1 MKFSDGFWLNKKNY
15 DVKYACGNYR
25 TVSDEKSVTS
35 TVTPYIVYNR
45 GMTLGG
51 PNLEVTISSE
61 MKNVIKVSIVHFKG
75 ACDSTPGFE
84 LFRDDEFKPDIAVHE
99 DYAEVVSG
107 DTRAVIKRGPVWD
120 ISFEFNGRKLTH
132 NGAKSTS
139 YIIED
144 EHSVDLRRASYRNSR
159 PWDSAYK
166 GSTFIR
172 EQLSLDVGENIYG
185 FGEKF
190 TPFVKNGQTIEIWNS
205 DGGTSSDQ
213 SYKCVP
219 FCISSKGYGVFVN
232 STDKVSFEV
241 GSDSVS
247 KLSFTVPGEK
257 LEYFIIGGETP
268 LDVISTYTA
277 LTGRPALP
285 PAETFGLWLTTS
297 FTTDYNE
304 KTVLSFIDKMKEYDI
319 PLQVFHFDC
328 FWMKEYQWTNFEWNT
343 DCFPDPN
350 GMLKK
355 LKDRGLSVCVWINP
369 YIAQESVLFDDGM
382 RNGFFIKNTDGS
394 VFQTDMWQP
403 GMAIVD
409 FTNPA
414 ACEWFKDKIR
424 TLCRTGVDYIKT
436 DFGERIPVNV
446 KYSDGSEPE
455 KMHNLYS
462 LLYNRTVY
470 EALEECHGKN
480 KACVFARSATAGG
493 QRYPVH
499 WGGDCTAEYVSMAE
513 TLRGGLSLCLSGFG
527 FFSHDISGFE
537 DTATPDLYKRWCAFG
552 LLSTHSRL
560 HGNSSY
566 RVPWL
571 FDEEAVDV
579 LRFFTKFKGRLMP
592 YLYAEAVHTH
602 ETGIPMM
609 RAMFLMYP
617 DDPVCLTLDRQ
628 YMLGD
633 SLLCAPVFR
642 EDGVVQFYLPEGN
655 WTDIITGE
663 KECGGKFITRT
674 CSYMEMPVYAKEN
687 SLIPYGDFKDNFA
700 YDYYNNTEFVWYSP
714 VEDVPAHA
722 RICDTEGRTVSEL
735 TAVKHSDTI
744 KISYKLTAPKPFS
757 LTVHGTDTIIK
768 NDGTCLNGNTE
779 VRIKH

>member
-15 DVKYACGNYR
+15 DVKYACHNYR
-25 TVSDEKSVTS
+25 TVCDEKSVKCTAA
-35 TVTPYIVYNR
+35 PYIVYNR

-51 PNLEVTISSE
+51 PNLEVTVSSVME
-61 MKNVIKVSIVHFKG
+61 NVIKVSIVHFRG
-75 ACDSTPGFE
+75 SYDSTPGFE
-84 LFRDDEFKPDIAVHE
+84 LFCDNEFKPEINDTE
-99 DYAEVVSG
+99 EYTELVSG
-107 DTRAVIKRGPVWD
+107 ETKAVIKKGPVWD
-120 ISFEFNGRKLTH
+120 ISFEFHGNKLTH
-132 NGAKSTS
+132 NGTKSTS
-139 YIIED
+139 YITED
-144 EHSVDLRRASYRNSR
+144 EHSTELRAVSYRNNR
-159 PWDSAYK
+159 PWDSAYT
-166 GSTFIR
+166 GSAFIR

-190 TPFVKNGQTIEIWNS
+190 TPFVKNGQTVEIWNS

-213 SYKCVP
+213 SYKSVP

-232 STDKVSFEV
+232 SADKVSFEV
-241 GSDSVS
+241 GSDTVS

-268 LDVISTYTA
+268 RDVISTYTA
-277 LTGRPALP
+277 ITGRPALP

-297 FTTDYNE
+297 FTTDYSE
-304 KTVLSFIDKMKEYDI
+304 ETALSFIDKMKEYDI
-319 PLQVFHFDC
+319 PLEVFHFDC
-328 FWMKEYQWTNFEWNT
+328 FWMKEYEWTNFQWNT
-343 DCFPDPN
+343 DCFPDPE

-355 LKDRGLSVCVWINP
+355 IKDRGLSVCVWINP
-369 YIAQESVLFDDGM
+369 YIAQESVLFDEGM
-382 RNGFFIKNTDGS
+382 KKGFFLKNPDGS

-409 FTNPA
+409 FTNHE

-424 TLCRTGVDYIKT
+424 TLCKTGVDYIKT

-446 KYSDGSEPE
+446 KYSDRSDPE

-462 LLYNRTVY
+462 LLYNRTVF
-470 EALEECHGKN
+470 EALEEYYGPG
-480 KACVFARSATAGG
+480 KACLFARSATAGG
-493 QRYPVH
+493 QRFPVH

-571 FDEEAVDV
+571 FDDESVDV
-579 LRFFTKFKGRLMP
+579 LRFFTKLKGRLMP
-592 YLYAEAVHTH
+592 YLYSEAVHTH

-609 RAMFLMYP
+609 RAMLLMYP

-628 YMLGD
+628 YMLGS

-655 WTDIITGE
+655 WTDIITGQTE
-663 KECGGKFITRT
+663 TGGKFITRT

-687 SLIPYGDFKDNFA
+687 SLIAFGDFKDNFS
-700 YDYYNNTEFVWYSP
+700 YDYSANAEIVWYSP
-714 VEDVPAHA
+714 VDDVPAHT
-722 RICDTEGRTVSEL
+722 RICDTEGRTVTEL
-735 TAVKHSDTI
+735 TAVKNSDTI
-744 KISYKLTAPKPFS
+744 KISYKLTAPKTFS

-768 NDGTCLNGNTE
+768 IDGTCLNGNIE
-779 VRIKH
+779 VKI